1 MLNREPMPEHI
12 GKDPS
17 SKDTHTSTVSL
28 SFEDL
33 VVDGSLTP
41 VFIQMMPADADKP
54 TVTPE
59 EGLLTELQCEV

>member
-1 MLNREPMPEHI
+1 MPKCI
-12 GKDPS
+12 GKDSS
-17 SKDTHTSTVSL
+17 SKDTHTPTVSL

-41 VFIQMMPADADKP
+41 VSIQMMLADANKP
-54 TVTPE
+54 TVTSE

>member
-1 MLNREPMPEHI
+1 MLHREQKSGRIEEE
-12 GKDPS
+12 PS
-17 SKDTHTSTVSL
+17 RESIYAQKAAL

-41 VFIQMMPADADKP
+41 VSIQMMLVDADKP
-54 TVTPE
+54 TGTPE